1 MATTLTDW
9 GLLFQRLAGSLLVLQ
24 VHGLPKLLHFQ
35 QQLSLIEDPLG
46 LGASLTLWLAIL
58 AEVVCPLLIMLGVFT
73 RLACLPLLFLLL
85 VALLLVHPQWS
96 LAEGQFGWLL
106 LILFGTLLISG
117 SGRLALGQRVAG
129 RFPLLARVS

>member
-1 MATTLTDW
+1 MANTLTDW

-35 QQLSLIEDPLG
+35 QQLALIEDPFG
-46 LGASLTLWLAIL
+46 LGAHLTLSLAIA
-58 AEVVCPLLIMLGVFT
+58 AEVLCPLLIMLGVFT

-106 LILFGTLLISG
+106 LILFGTLLMTG
-117 SGRLALGQRVAG
+117 PGRLALGQRVAI
-129 RFPLLARVS
+129 RYPRLARVS